1 MPNHTC
7 VRLYRQQHGT
17 GNQGFRSFGVWNP
30 MEYAISTSMVLK
42 NGLALPLFREVQGL
56 VCLRIRPGAPKHLA
70 RAMNSR
76 RCLCWREPFRNCCP
90 VHRTK
95 PRTATEAP
103 PWLHR
108 SDPPATSPRPVLWCL
123 MWLQE
128 LSYLAS
134 REHPSFRSP
143 LSGDLVDQSQPAGCC
158 RHRSCRRAFLT
169 VIAGLA
175 LPAEGFFKADRMKP

>member
-76 RCLCWREPFRNCCP
+76 R
-90 VHRTK
+90 
-95 PRTATEAP
+95 
-103 PWLHR
+103 
-108 SDPPATSPRPVLWCL
+108 
-123 MWLQE
+123 
-128 LSYLAS
+128 
-134 REHPSFRSP
+134 
-143 LSGDLVDQSQPAGCC
+143 
-158 RHRSCRRAFLT
+158 
-169 VIAGLA
+169 
-175 LPAEGFFKADRMKP
+175 